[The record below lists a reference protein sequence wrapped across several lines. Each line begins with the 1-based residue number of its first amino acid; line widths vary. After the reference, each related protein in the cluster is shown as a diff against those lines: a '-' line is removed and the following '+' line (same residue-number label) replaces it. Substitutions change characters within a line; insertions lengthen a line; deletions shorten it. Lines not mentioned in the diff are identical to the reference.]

1 MVFFDPLR
9 LDFPAS
15 KLYFCPNNNP
25 KGNIMKKLTILLLL
39 LCATLSVG
47 AQAVFEP
54 VELTIDSPSGLYSAG
69 EQVTVYGQL
78 RKECTTPLD
87 LSVMVNG
94 TTIATQQN
102 IALTTEARTPI
113 WTGSFDEA
121 SSVILSVGPQGDH
134 KNLTTIGFVV
144 AAEQFTPSFNKPRD
158 LEKFWRKQIRRMRR
172 SSTEITLVSVDVPQK
187 WADKYVCYDL
197 EISMPEGAPVRG
209 YIAYPR
215 EAADR
220 SLPITIFA
228 HAAGVRKAH
237 CQSTP
242 ERALQWA
249 SRGSGAIALDVNA
262 HGYLNGQPQ
271 SYYDGLE
278 EGALKD
284 YSKWPLTDHQ
294 SFYFRTMFLRLVRA
308 LDYATRSSMWD
319 GERVL
324 IYGESQ
330 GGAQAAALAGID
342 KRVTMAVLNVPAMT
356 DLGCVVAGHSAGWPR
371 TYSQGA
377 ATEPTAALYQKLL
390 PYYDAA
396 QLLGLTK
403 AKLVVEVGLIDR
415 TCPPEGVCATFNNS
429 PSTDKTLLSF
439 PYRPHTSVNA
449 RYRKEWRER
458 VEDVRNSIID
468 AYLQ

>member
-1 MVFFDPLR
+1 
-9 LDFPAS
+9 
-15 KLYFCPNNNP
+15 
-25 KGNIMKKLTILLLL
+25 
-39 LCATLSVG
+39 
-47 AQAVFEP
+47 
-54 VELTIDSPSGLYSAG
+54 
-69 EQVTVYGQL
+69 
-78 RKECTTPLD
+78 
-87 LSVMVNG
+87 
-94 TTIATQQN
+94 
-102 IALTTEARTPI
+102 
-113 WTGSFDEA
+113 
-121 SSVILSVGPQGDH
+121 
-134 KNLTTIGFVV
+134 
-144 AAEQFTPSFNKPRD
+144 
-158 LEKFWRKQIRRMRR
+158 
-172 SSTEITLVSVDVPQK
+172 
-187 WADKYVCYDL
+187 
-197 EISMPEGAPVRG
+197 
-209 YIAYPR
+209 
-215 EAADR
+215 
-220 SLPITIFA
+220 
-228 HAAGVRKAH
+228 
-237 CQSTP
+237 
-242 ERALQWA
+242 
-249 SRGSGAIALDVNA
+249 
-262 HGYLNGQPQ
+262 
-271 SYYDGLE
+271 
-278 EGALKD
+278 
-284 YSKWPLTDHQ
+284 
-294 SFYFRTMFLRLVRA
+294 
-308 LDYATRSSMWD
+308 MWD